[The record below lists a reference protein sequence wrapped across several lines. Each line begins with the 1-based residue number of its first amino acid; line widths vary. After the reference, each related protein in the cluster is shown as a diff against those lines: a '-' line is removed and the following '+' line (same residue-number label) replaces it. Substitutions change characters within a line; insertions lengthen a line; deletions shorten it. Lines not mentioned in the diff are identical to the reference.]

1 VRAALAAA
9 VLGGVLALA
18 GGLFAAQTL
27 FVGGIAFVTL
37 AALAWAWVGM
47 AARGATVTR
56 ELSAHRVVEDE
67 AVQVHLRV
75 TAALPLPGGELVEPL
90 LPGRVPLWPGRRP
103 RIRVQASFARRGLRR
118 LGAPRLVLRDPL
130 GLASRTVAG
139 EGPDDELLVLP
150 RIEPVSVRGE
160 PDASGSGRSLVAL
173 AGMAEVEMD
182 GLRAYRPGTPASH
195 IHWAALARGAGL
207 LERRLRPDG
216 DGRPLVVLDSRG
228 GSDEDLDAAVRAAA
242 SLCHALAASGGC
254 GLLLPGERRATRV
267 ERDLGAWP
275 AAWARLAM
283 VGPGAPPSLAGLSA
297 RVGPVF
303 YVAPA
308 APARPGPGLVHAAG
322 PRFLVVP
329 GQVPGRAEVLAV
341 AGCRGFALGRRT
353 TRRPA
358 PARVGA

>member
-27 FVGGIAFVTL
+27 FVGGIAFVAL
-37 AALAWAWVGM
+37 AVVAWAWVAL
-47 AARGATVTR
+47 AARGTSVAR

-67 AVQVHLRV
+67 PVQVHLRV
-75 TAALPLPGGELVEPL
+75 TTALALPGGELLEPL
-90 LPGRVPLWPGRRP
+90 LPGPVPLRPGRRP
-103 RIRVQASFARRGLRR
+103 RIRVQASFERRGLRR
-118 LGAPRLVLRDPL
+118 LAPPRLVVRDPL
-130 GLASRTVAG
+130 GLASRTVVG
-139 EGPDDELLVLP
+139 EGADDELLVLP
-150 RIEPVSVRGE
+150 RVEPVSVRGE
-160 PDASGSGRSLVAL
+160 ADASGSGRSLVAL

-216 DGRPLVVLDSRG
+216 DGRPLVVLDPRG
-228 GSDEDLDAAVRAAA
+228 GSADDLDAAVRAAA
-242 SLCHALAASGGC
+242 SLCHALATAGGC
-254 GLLLPGERRATRV
+254 GLRLPGERRATRI
-267 ERDLGAWP
+267 ERDLGGWP

-283 VGPGAPPSLAGLSA
+283 VEPGAPPPLAGLSA
-297 RVGPVF
+297 RIGPVF

-308 APARPGPGLVHAAG
+308 APARPGPGLLHAAG

-329 GQVPGRAEVLAV
+329 GEVAGRAEVLAV
-341 AGCRGFALGRRT
+341 AGCRGYAVGRRA

-358 PARVGA
+358 PGRVVA